1 MQKGKKDI
9 KDKLRGVIRREME
22 SCMGR
27 DGSRLS
33 SERADLKRM
42 YLGYGYSIDD
52 DREARGLSTYVDRT
66 VMETVE
72 WAKPGLL
79 KVFCA
84 DEVIRYDPKTPQ
96 QEQAA
101 DDATLYVNQVVL
113 GREMFQL
120 VNSVLTDG
128 LYQRVGW
135 CLAHFP
141 RKQSKRVRKLT
152 GLSEPEAV
160 AMVMG
165 AQQEGAEAEV
175 VRRESPRG
183 VLFDVT
189 VRQTVETQEVRL
201 DPVPSEQVI
210 VSSDAQDVENARFI
224 AHWRVKTAS
233 DLREEGYA
241 QDVID
246 ELPQM
251 DDDSDMPETV
261 VARAVNESG
270 DDSDQTRTGAAR
282 EYKVFEGWF
291 DYDLDGDGIA
301 EKVKAVW
308 CGENERCVVLD
319 FEEWPLYRAPLFA
332 ACSVPLPHQVVGLSL
347 ADLVKDLQTLRTE
360 ITRQYLDNLALSNQG
375 ELVVNEGSF
384 AGNVELDSL
393 LARGA
398 GAVHR
403 IKGDAQITPLP
414 VATSSAEALQGLEMS
429 KDIIERRTGISSR
442 TQSLKADALQ
452 NTATGASIMEEA
464 INQRLELIARVY
476 AETFFKPLG
485 RYLLHLIHCYQD
497 KSIQLRLK
505 GRFMEFN
512 PQTWDPDMDIS
523 VAVGL
528 GTGNR
533 SRLVGAYTQILQIQ
547 QQFMVQLGQNS
558 PVKLSN
564 IVYTCHKLA
573 EAAGLEAPERFFGT
587 EEQARMAEQA
597 LAKQPPKP
605 TPEQQKIQLEQQ
617 KAQAKM
623 QIDKQKVQTEA
634 ERKAFETQAKIALER
649 QKLEG
654 QMAMKKNEQAMEFL
668 LDRTKLQQGE
678 NSPGLTNIR
687 ERV

>member
-1 MQKGKKDI
+1 MQKADI
-9 KDKLRGVIRREME
+9 KSKLRGVIRREVE
-22 SCMGR
+22 NCMGR
-27 DGSRLS
+27 EGSKLS

-42 YLGYGYSIDD
+42 YLGYGYSVDD
-52 DREARGLSTYVDRT
+52 DREERGLSTYVDRT

-101 DDATLYVNQVVL
+101 DDATLYINNVVL

-141 RKQSKRVRKLT
+141 KRQSKRVRKLT
-152 GLSEPEAV
+152 GLSEQEAV
-160 AMVMG
+160 SMVMG
-165 AQQEGAEAEV
+165 AQQEGAQIDV
-175 VRRESPRG
+175 VQRESPRG

-189 VRQTVETQEVRL
+189 IRQQVETQEVRL

-210 VSSDAQDVENARFI
+210 VSSDAQNVENARFI
-224 AHWRVKTAS
+224 AHWRMKTAS
-233 DLREEGYA
+233 ELREEGYA

-251 DDDSDMPETV
+251 DNDSDMPETV
-261 VARAVNESG
+261 VSRSVNDAGE
-270 DDSDQTRTGAAR
+270 DSDESRTGARR
-282 EYKVFEGWF
+282 EFKIYEGWF
-291 DYDLDGDGIA
+291 DFDLDGDGIA
-301 EKVKAVW
+301 EKVKATW

-319 FEEWPLYRAPLFA
+319 WEEWPLYRAPLFA

-360 ITRQYLDNLALSNQG
+360 MTRQYLDCLALSNQG

-393 LARGA
+393 LARGV

-403 IKGDAQITPLP
+403 IKGDASITPLP
-414 VATSSAEALQGLEMS
+414 VASSSTEALQGLEMS
-429 KDIIERRTGISSR
+429 KDLIERRTGISSR

-485 RYLLHLIHCYQD
+485 RYLLHLVHCYHD
-497 KSIQLRLK
+497 KAIQLRLK
-505 GRFMEFN
+505 GRFMEFD
-512 PQTWDPDMDIS
+512 PRTWDPDMDIS

-533 SRLVGAYTQILQIQ
+533 SKLVGAYGQILQIQ
-547 QQFMVQLGQNS
+547 QAFMTQLGPNS

-564 IVYTCHKLA
+564 LVYTCHKLA

-587 EEQARMAEQA
+587 EEDARRIEQIMAN
-597 LAKQPPKP
+597 QPPQP
-605 TPEQQKIQLEQQ
+605 SPEQQKIQLEQQ
-617 KAQAKM
+617 KAAAKM

-634 ERKAFETQAKIALER
+634 ERKAFEAQAKIALEQ

-654 QMAMKKNEQAMEFL
+654 QMAMKKNEQAMEYM
-668 LDRTKLQQGE
+668 LDRTRLVQGE

-687 ERV
+687 ERM